1 MKKFIACIIVL
12 LIAAGTVFFFGWT
25 QFKVGADSC
34 GVLISKTGGVDSEPI
49 LPGKFS
55 WHWECLLPTNA
66 TLKTFSTKPH
76 VVSKSASGE
85 LPSADVYGSMFDVAP
100 NFSYRFDFMMTCR
113 VTSENIIE
121 LIRDGLVADDESL
134 DAYIDSSCASLASKA
149 AAHILAKSFE
159 DSSFRAESLATS
171 ELRSLVNAANDFP
184 HIDFTH
190 FAVTASRVPDSMLYT
205 RARELFLDAQ
215 KFEAKES
222 ERDKRMSELL
232 SELQQLSSGTEN

>member
-1 MKKFIACIIVL
+1 MKKFIACVIIL
-12 LIAAGTVFFFGWT
+12 LIASGAVFFFGWT

-34 GVLISKTGGVDSEPI
+34 GVLVSKTGGVNSEPV

-66 TLKTFSTKPH
+66 TLKIFSTKPH
-76 VVSKSASGE
+76 VVSKTASGD

-113 VTSENIIE
+113 VASENIIE

-149 AAHILAKSFE
+149 ASHILTKSFE
-159 DSSFRAESLATS
+159 DSSFRSESLTTS
-171 ELRSLVNAANDFP
+171 ELLSLVNAAKDFP

-190 FAVTASRVPDSMLYT
+190 FAVTASRIPDSMLYT
-205 RARELFLDAQ
+205 RARELFLEVH
-215 KFEAKES
+215 KFEVKES
-222 ERDKRMSELL
+222 ERNKRMSELL
-232 SELQQLSSGTEN
+232 NELQQLSSGTES